1 MKTKLTLLLSFIV
14 LIKYASAQNFSFGIN
29 AGATLASYKVSA
41 SSVSLTSKSKTG
53 FTAGI
58 YSSISMGKN
67 ASFQPGLNFLQKGG
81 TFKEEGSTD
90 ETTLNYLELPMNFV
104 FNTSSS
110 KGKFFAGAGPS
121 FSFGLSG
128 TDKYEDEAGNKQ
140 DTKVNFGSSAED
152 DLKPFE
158 ISGNLLAG
166 YQFKSGLSFT
176 LNYNAGLN
184 NILNTDG
191 EIDSK
196 YHNRYFGL
204 RIGYMFHS
212 KKK

>member
-14 LIKYASAQNFSFGIN
+14 LIKYAEAQNFSFGIN
-29 AGATLASYKVSA
+29 AGATLASYKVKA
-41 SSVSLTSKSKTG
+41 SSVSLTSKSKVG

-58 YSSISMGKN
+58 ISSISMGKH
-67 ASFQPGLNFLQKGG
+67 ASFQPALSFLQEGG
-81 TFKEEGSTD
+81 TFKEDGSTD
-90 ETTLNYLELPMNFV
+90 KTTLNYLELPLNFV

-110 KGKFFAGAGPS
+110 KGKFFAGAGPC

-128 TDKYEDEAGNKQ
+128 TDKYEDEAGNKE
-140 DTKVNFGSSAED
+140 DTKINFGSSVED

-191 EIDSK
+191 ETDAK